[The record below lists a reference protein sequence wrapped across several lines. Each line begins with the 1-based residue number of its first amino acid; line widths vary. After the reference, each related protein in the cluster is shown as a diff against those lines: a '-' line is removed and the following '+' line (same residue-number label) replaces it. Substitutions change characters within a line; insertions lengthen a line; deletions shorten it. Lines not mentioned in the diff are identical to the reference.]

1 MLLPRVAIGYG
12 EEEETNRGPAEMQAR
27 LDGFAMTL
35 EMVEGGISD
44 RLDALTE
51 STEKTAGPLSA
62 LTARVAANSDASAGV
77 HDSIATAILDL
88 RSQVAKLE
96 QAVNA
101 ASHSSPAVDEAQ
113 PPHPPDAGQ
122 GPNASGS
129 LAVLQI
135 KSWEGLTERAIPM
148 GRGEAR
154 RGEAR
159 RGEARRGEARR
170 GEARRGEA
178 RRGEARRGEARRGEA
193 RRGSMWLHATFLN
206 LAIPMRR
213 DRARRGEVFKF

>member
-1 MLLPRVAIGYG
+1 
-12 EEEETNRGPAEMQAR
+12 MQAR

-44 RLDALTE
+44 
-51 STEKTAGPLSA
+51 
-62 LTARVAANSDASAGV
+62 SDASAGV

-135 KSWEGLTERAIPM
+135 KVGAGGNSVGLVEPGGIRIAGCTCSYSVRRPP
-148 GRGEAR
+148 RHCEA
-154 RGEAR
+154 
-159 RGEARRGEARR
+159 
-170 GEARRGEA
+170 
-178 RRGEARRGEARRGEA
+178 
-193 RRGSMWLHATFLN
+193 L
-206 LAIPMRR
+206 P
-213 DRARRGEVFKF
+213 